1 MKKQTILR
9 AVALVAVVSIPFI
22 SASAAGPFQVRRA
35 GAAQGVC
42 TAAPIAVVATS
53 PYDGEP
59 IASGGVS
66 YDYAVYDASGT
77 ALDISV
83 LINPVTQMLR
93 IGFDD
98 GNPTSAPVDALTSSV
113 AVSPASIVAN
123 GLQVASITIEPR
135 DQNGVLLGRGL
146 AVTIDPSLLWPA
158 QLNGPVVDLGNGS
171 YLATAIAWVPGAGT
185 VRAVVEGTVIAP
197 SPTITATAAGPMSLR
212 DLAIAELRGEA
223 GAGGPLATLIAEAGP
238 GIPQAAAV
246 NGAINAVNATATML
260 ANNPTSVDDNA
271 LKTQLGEA
279 MLELEEVWNSPGSI
293 NTLDLRDAMD
303 DLLGIARL
311 VAVWHLDQATTD
323 CGACD
328 GSGHPRKLCDAF
340 AALASAD
347 AMRAAVNPDW
357 SAALDE
363 YAAVVSLALQA
374 QLHGARRQEGARPA
388 PVASALLNE
397 MQAAVARRLLW
408 RERSR
413 SPNSRPS
420 PQTIEH

>member
-185 VRAVVEGTVIAP
+185 VRHRAVADDYGDRCRPDV
-197 SPTITATAAGPMSLR
+197 AARSGDRRAARRSWGR
-212 DLAIAELRGEA
+212 RAARHTHRRG
-223 GAGGPLATLIAEAGP
+223 GAGDSAG
-238 GIPQAAAV
+238 GRR
-246 NGAINAVNATATML
+246 
-260 ANNPTSVDDNA
+260 
-271 LKTQLGEA
+271 ER
-279 MLELEEVWNSPGSI
+279 
-293 NTLDLRDAMD
+293 RD
-303 DLLGIARL
+303 
-311 VAVWHLDQATTD
+311 Q
-323 CGACD
+323 
-328 GSGHPRKLCDAF
+328 
-340 AALASAD
+340 
-347 AMRAAVNPDW
+347 
-357 SAALDE
+357 
-363 YAAVVSLALQA
+363 
-374 QLHGARRQEGARPA
+374 RRQRHRHHARQQPH
-388 PVASALLNE
+388 LGG
-397 MQAAVARRLLW
+397 
-408 RERSR
+408 
-413 SPNSRPS
+413 
-420 PQTIEH
+420 

>member
-1 MKKQTILR
+1 
-9 AVALVAVVSIPFI
+9 
-22 SASAAGPFQVRRA
+22 
-35 GAAQGVC
+35 
-42 TAAPIAVVATS
+42 
-53 PYDGEP
+53 
-59 IASGGVS
+59 
-66 YDYAVYDASGT
+66 
-77 ALDISV
+77 
-83 LINPVTQMLR
+83 
-93 IGFDD
+93 
-98 GNPTSAPVDALTSSV
+98 
-113 AVSPASIVAN
+113 
-123 GLQVASITIEPR
+123 
-135 DQNGVLLGRGL
+135 
-146 AVTIDPSLLWPA
+146 
-158 QLNGPVVDLGNGS
+158 
-171 YLATAIAWVPGAGT
+171 
-185 VRAVVEGTVIAP
+185 
-197 SPTITATAAGPMSLR
+197 MSLR

-374 QLHGARRQEGARPA
+374 QQGC
-388 PVASALLNE
+388 
-397 MQAAVARRLLW
+397 
-408 RERSR
+408 
-413 SPNSRPS
+413 
-420 PQTIEH
+420 